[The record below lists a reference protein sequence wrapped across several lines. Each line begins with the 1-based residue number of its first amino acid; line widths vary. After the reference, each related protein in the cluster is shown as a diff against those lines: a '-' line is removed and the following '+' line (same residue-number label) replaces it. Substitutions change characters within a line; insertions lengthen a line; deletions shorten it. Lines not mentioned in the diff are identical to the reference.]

1 MVEVVPGL
9 HHISLSLGEL
19 LHEGEVIAIVDDDE
33 AIRHPL
39 RTYFE
44 EHGLSVRECVNA
56 GDLLALLKH
65 QTVALVLLDIG
76 LPDTDG
82 LSLLPQIVDEYPEVS
97 VVMLTGVADLHV
109 ALDCIRKG
117 ANDYISKPVQFDEI
131 FHVAKK
137 ALEKRRL
144 IFENHKYQEELE
156 EAHFRIRLLH
166 QLSMKMNTVYL
177 STVELDEILH
187 AILVGITANEGL
199 GFNRAFLAMFDGANA
214 FLHGKMAIGPGCRE
228 DAGRVWQEIK
238 EKDLH
243 FMDLVDKFRDACG
256 SHDMAVNQIVRNLH
270 ISVTDSANI
279 LIKSALERRSIK
291 VSPANGCVPVPLERR
306 HFYDKVAGADFP
318 YERRGLQ
325 TASPE
330 LSLAVPH
337 DLIQLL
343 GEDSFVIVPLFS
355 PGRSF
360 GVIIADNYVTRRPI
374 LNTHVNAL
382 ELFASQASLAI
393 EQSHLYIEMQK
404 KISELEALNQELDK
418 SKDLLV
424 ESERYSALGHMAA
437 QLVHIIRNPITSIGG
452 ISRILSKKTSDESW
466 QKYLGVI
473 IKETERVESTLED
486 LFDFV
491 AYSEPQK
498 EAVPVCSILRKTL
511 MLVQNMLTKYKV
523 GWQVDCP
530 SPEPQIQADLR
541 QMRQVF
547 LHLIKNAIEA
557 MPEGGKLFVGIKSE
571 DGRVHVIIRDT
582 GSGISASHIDQ
593 AKTPFFTTKTYGTG
607 MGLTLVDR
615 VVKAHGGEFTLHS
628 LEGSGTEVHIV
639 LPMQ

>member
-1 MVEVVPGL
+1 
-9 HHISLSLGEL
+9 
-19 LHEGEVIAIVDDDE
+19 
-33 AIRHPL
+33 
-39 RTYFE
+39 
-44 EHGLSVRECVNA
+44 
-56 GDLLALLKH
+56 
-65 QTVALVLLDIG
+65 
-76 LPDTDG
+76 
-82 LSLLPQIVDEYPEVS
+82 
-97 VVMLTGVADLHV
+97 
-109 ALDCIRKG
+109 
-117 ANDYISKPVQFDEI
+117 
-131 FHVAKK
+131 
-137 ALEKRRL
+137 
-144 IFENHKYQEELE
+144 
-156 EAHFRIRLLH
+156 
-166 QLSMKMNTVYL
+166 MKMNTVYL

-199 GFNRAFLAMFDGANA
+199 GFNRAFLAMFDAANG
-214 FLHGKMAIGPGCRE
+214 FLRGKMAIGPGCRE

-256 SHDMAVNQIVRNLH
+256 SHDTAVNQIVKNLN
-270 ISVTDSANI
+270 IPVTDAANI

-306 HFYDKVAGADFP
+306 HFYDKVPGADFP
-318 YERRGLQ
+318 YERRGGQ
-325 TASPE
+325 AKIPE
-330 LSLAVPH
+330 LSLGVPH
-337 DLIQLL
+337 DLIELL

-466 QKYLGVI
+466 QKYLSVI

-498 EAVPVCSILRKTL
+498 EAVPIGSILRKTL
-511 MLVQNMLTKYKV
+511 MLVQNLLIKNKV

-557 MPEGGKLFVGIKSE
+557 MPDGGKLFVGIKNE
-571 DGRVHVIIRDT
+571 DNRVHVIIRDS

-615 VVKAHGGEFTLHS
+615 VVKAHNGEFSLHS

-639 LPMQ
+639 LPVQ

>member
-1 MVEVVPGL
+1 
-9 HHISLSLGEL
+9 
-19 LHEGEVIAIVDDDE
+19 VIAIVDDDE

-39 RTYFE
+39 KAYFE
-44 EHGLSVRECVNA
+44 EHGLSVRECVNGA
-56 GDLLALLKH
+56 DLLSLLKT
-65 QTVALVLLDIG
+65 QTVALILLDIG
-76 LPDTDG
+76 LPDMDG

-97 VVMLTGVADLHV
+97 VVMLTGVADLQV

-117 ANDYISKPVQFDEI
+117 ANDYISKPVQLDEI
-131 FHVAKK
+131 FHVSKK

-144 IFENHKYQEELE
+144 IFENRKYQEELE

-177 STVELDEILH
+177 STVELDEILR

-199 GFNRAFLAMFDGANA
+199 GFNRAFLAMFDETNG
-214 FLHGKMAIGPGCRE
+214 FLRGKMAIGPGCRE
-228 DAGRVWQEIK
+228 EAGRVWQEIK
-238 EKDLH
+238 EQDLN
-243 FMDLVDKFRDACG
+243 FMDLVDKFRDACE
-256 SHDMAVNQIVRNLH
+256 SHDKAVNQIVRNLN
-270 ISVTDSANI
+270 IPVNDTANI
-279 LIKSALERRSIK
+279 LIKCALDRRSIK
-291 VSPANGCVPVPLERR
+291 VSPENGCVPIPLERR
-306 HFYDKVAGADFP
+306 HFYGKVEGADYP
-318 YERRGLQ
+318 YERRGLRGKELG
-325 TASPE
+325 TA
-330 LSLAVPH
+330 LAVPH
-337 DLIQLL
+337 DLIQLF
-343 GEDSFVIVPLFS
+343 GEDYFVVVPLFS

-382 ELFASQASLAI
+382 ELFASQASLAV
-393 EQSHLYIEMQK
+393 EQSHLYVEMQK
-404 KISELEALNQELDK
+404 KIAELEALNQELDK

-452 ISRILSKKTSDESW
+452 ISRILSKKTNDESW
-466 QKYLGVI
+466 QKYLSVI

-498 EAVPVCSILRKTL
+498 ETVPVCSTIRKTL
-511 MLVQNMLTKYKV
+511 MLVQNLLTKHKV

-530 SPEPQIQADLR
+530 SPEPEVLADLR
-541 QMRQVF
+541 QVRQVF

-557 MPEGGKLFVGIKSE
+557 MPDGGKLFLGVKVE
-571 DGRVHVIIRDT
+571 DNLVHVVIRDT
-582 GSGISASHIDQ
+582 GSGILATHLDQ

-607 MGLTLVDR
+607 MGLTLVER
-615 VVKAHGGEFTLHS
+615 VLKAHNGSFS
-628 LEGSGTEVHIV
+628 LRSHEGNGTEAHVV